1 MRSAAAH
8 IAATDV
14 PFRIDPLQY
23 LARQGAIYTVE
34 SEYALDQPSVSSIAA
49 IAASENP
56 K

>member
-23 LARQGAIYTVE
+23 LARQGAKVQTINHVARNWETMICLQ
-34 SEYALDQPSVSSIAA
+34 A
-49 IAASENP
+49 
-56 K
+56 